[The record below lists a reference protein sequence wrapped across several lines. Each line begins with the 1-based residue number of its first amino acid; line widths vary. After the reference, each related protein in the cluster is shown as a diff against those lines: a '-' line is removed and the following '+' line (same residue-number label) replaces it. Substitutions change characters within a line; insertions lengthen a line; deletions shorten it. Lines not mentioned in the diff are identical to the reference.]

1 MRVLCIYKSHLWIC
15 SLYELNETGEFIWDQ
30 IDGEKTVKKICEVL
44 YDYVS
49 DDIDRAVLNQDVMRF
64 INDLYE
70 KRFIEVKTYG

>member
-1 MRVLCIYKSHLWIC
+1 M
-15 SLYELNETGEFIWDQ
+15 YELNETGEFIWDQ